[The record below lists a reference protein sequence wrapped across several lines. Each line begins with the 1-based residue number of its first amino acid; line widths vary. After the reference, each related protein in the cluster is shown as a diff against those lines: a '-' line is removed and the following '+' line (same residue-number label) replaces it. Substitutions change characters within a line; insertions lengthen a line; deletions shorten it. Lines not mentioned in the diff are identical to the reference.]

1 LGVFKVDGVGIHQ
14 PFEFAAARI
23 NIFMGRLL
31 CVPRRIMV
39 IENRG
44 GGMKLRGAA
53 GVVNCLT
60 IVFVCPLYYKGSL
73 LNFLSKHK
81 HKEVHDGVQG

>member
-1 LGVFKVDGVGIHQ
+1 
-14 PFEFAAARI
+14 
-23 NIFMGRLL
+23 
-31 CVPRRIMV
+31 MV